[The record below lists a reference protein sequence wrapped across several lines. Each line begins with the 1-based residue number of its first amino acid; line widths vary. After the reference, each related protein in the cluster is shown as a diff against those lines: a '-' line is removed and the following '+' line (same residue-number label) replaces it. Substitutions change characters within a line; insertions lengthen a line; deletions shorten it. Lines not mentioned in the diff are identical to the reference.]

1 MARIIPLVRGAFVAV
16 IGFSWACIGQ
26 AQNPNDLKPSVLT
39 VSEPLRSEIARP
51 KTVGPYGVSAQSPD
65 PLLSLEPYS
74 LERHDTTVGW
84 YAILNIALVK
94 PQITNRITSG
104 TAIAPAFT
112 DPVSVPVAELNRTIS
127 PRFEL
132 GYRFPDGR
140 GDVRL
145 GYHFLATSGNES
157 SAGNGSRSRL
167 DFNVF
172 DLDYV
177 SSEWLAE
184 NRFGPFRD
192 LRLAFG
198 VRLATAYLDSSTFGR
213 AIENRFSSHFV
224 GAGPHFGLEWSK
236 PLFSYPIEFYT
247 RFDSAGLLGRTQQ
260 NFGTSVR
267 NETGLISDVA
277 RRDPS
282 MSNAATVVSTE
293 LGFAWRLDRI
303 GHSRVIAGYQFE
315 QWWNL
320 GRTDD
325 SNFELS
331 VRGVFL
337 RAEWRY

>member
-1 MARIIPLVRGAFVAV
+1 MARIVPLVRGALVALFG
-16 IGFSWACIGQ
+16 ILWTCIGQ
-26 AQNPNDLKPSVLT
+26 AQNPADVIPSVLT
-39 VSEPLRSEIARP
+39 ASEPLRSETARS
-51 KTVGPYGVSAQSPD
+51 KTVGPYGVTAQSPD

-74 LERHDTTVGW
+74 LERHDATVGW
-84 YAILNIALVK
+84 YAMLNIALVK
-94 PQITNRITSG
+94 PQITNRITSR
-104 TAIAPAFT
+104 TAIGPAFT
-112 DPVSVPVAELNRTIS
+112 DPVRVPVAELNRTIS

-132 GYRFPDGR
+132 GYRLPDGY

-145 GYHFLATSGNES
+145 GYHFLATSGIES
-157 SAGNGSRSRL
+157 SAGSAARSRL

-172 DLDYV
+172 DLDYI

-184 NRFGPFRD
+184 NRLGPFRD
-192 LRLAFG
+192 LRLVFG
-198 VRLATAYLDSSTFGR
+198 VRLATAYLDSSTFGS

-236 PLFSYPIEFYT
+236 PLFSYPIEIYT

-267 NETGLISDVA
+267 NESGLISGVD

-282 MSNAATVVSTE
+282 RSNGATVVSTE
-293 LGFAWRLDRI
+293 LGFAWRPDRF
-303 GHSRVIAGYQFE
+303 GRSRVVAGYQFE

-325 SNFELS
+325 SNYELS